1 MDNLTLEQ
9 YYEGYLRMLR
19 IRKFEMRAEENHSKG
34 EIPGALHTSLGQ
46 EAEVVG
52 ACMALEDDDYMVG
65 NHRSHGHPIGKN
77 ADMKKVQSSG
87 YNPQVGRRS
96 PTIN

>member
-52 ACMALEDDDYMVG
+52 ACSVL
-65 NHRSHGHPIGKN
+65 
-77 ADMKKVQSSG
+77 
-87 YNPQVGRRS
+87 
-96 PTIN
+96 